1 MSRKQGMIDTIFE
14 RMLCM
19 GYFIGAVQARNV
31 IRFFPPLNVEEIYVD
46 KMIQGLREVLN
57 NV

>member
-1 MSRKQGMIDTIFE
+1 MIDTIFE